1 MAATSST
8 IPAVLDA
15 LVAVAR
21 TALPD
26 GQVFDGPPTEEM
38 QGDLVMIG
46 FAYPPGTP
54 AVTES
59 RTQRQYAP
67 SPDAESYDVAN
78 LFCAW
83 PGGDTNLKAARDRAY
98 AMIDAFADGLAT
110 SPLLDG
116 LVMDVRLS
124 AGSYIPE
131 QTTSGAAVTVPVTV
145 HIEAV
150 TRQP

>member
-1 MAATSST
+1 MASVVST
-8 IPAVLDA
+8 VPAVLDA
-15 LVAVAR
+15 LAAIAR
-21 TALPD
+21 AALPG

-38 QGDLVMIG
+38 QGDLVMVG

-59 RTQRQYAP
+59 RVQRQYAA

-83 PGGDTNLKAARDRAY
+83 PGGDNDLKAARDRAF
-98 AMIDAFADGLAT
+98 AMIDAFAEGLAT
-110 SPLLDG
+110 STLLDG
-116 LVMDVRLS
+116 LVMDARVS

-131 QTTSGAAVTVPVTV
+131 QTTSGAAVSVPVTV

-150 TRQP
+150 TR